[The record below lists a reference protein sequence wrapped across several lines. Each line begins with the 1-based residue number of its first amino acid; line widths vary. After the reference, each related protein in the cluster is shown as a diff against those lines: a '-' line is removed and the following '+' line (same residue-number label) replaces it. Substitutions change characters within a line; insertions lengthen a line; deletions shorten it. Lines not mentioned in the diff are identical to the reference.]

1 MQKVLFIINP
11 MSGNNRQKKSIEKYA
26 QQYLP
31 AENFELHFTYTEY
44 SGHAIKLSINAK
56 NIFDIVVAVGG
67 DGTIHEVAQPLVHS
81 RTKLAIIPMGS
92 GNGLARFLHI
102 PRSIRPA
109 IRLIAEGRTL
119 KMDTISC
126 NNEYV
131 LNVAGFGF
139 DAIIGDLFN
148 INITKRGGLRYI
160 QLVSKEL
167 FSYKA
172 QTFKFHI
179 DNKEFTRTFFIG
191 AIANANQYGLN
202 AYIAPTADVSDG
214 KFEVVFI
221 EKFPPLFTIKL
232 VIDLFSNRL
241 HKSKFVETLRADSLT
256 IENNSRYTIHMD
268 GEPRVMFSDIH
279 FSIVPQSLSVIVGE
293 PKKRPNLLAEIE
305 SFITS

>member
-11 MSGNNRQKKSIEKYA
+11 MSGTHRQKKMIEKYA
-26 QQYLP
+26 RQYLP
-31 AENFELHFTYTEY
+31 AQDFELHFAYTEY
-44 SGHAIKLSINAK
+44 AGHAIKLSNNAR

-81 RTKLAIIPMGS
+81 STSLAIIPMGS

-102 PRSIRPA
+102 PLYIRSA
-109 IRLIAEGRTL
+109 IRVIAKGQTM
-119 KMDTISC
+119 KIDTILC

-148 INITKRGGLRYI
+148 VNISKRGGLKYI

-167 FSYKA
+167 FHYKA
-172 QTFKFHI
+172 QTFTFHI

-191 AIANANQYGLN
+191 TVANANQYGLN
-202 AYIAPTADVSDG
+202 AHIAPTADITDG

-221 EKFPPLFTIKL
+221 DKFPPMLTLKL
-232 VIDLFSNRL
+232 AVDLFSNRINR
-241 HKSKFVETLRADSLT
+241 SKYVETLQADSLT
-256 IENNSRYTIHMD
+256 IKNTEPYTIHMD
-268 GEPRVMFSDIH
+268 GEPRIMYSDIN
-279 FSIVPQSLSVIVGE
+279 FSIAPHSLSI
-293 PKKRPNLLAEIE
+293 
-305 SFITS
+305 ITGI

>member
-11 MSGNNRQKKSIEKYA
+11 MSGTNRQKKMIERYA
-26 QQYLP
+26 RQYLS
-31 AENFELHFTYTEY
+31 AADFDLHFSYTEY
-44 SGHAIKLSINAK
+44 AGHAIQLSNNAK

-81 RTKLAIIPMGS
+81 KTSLAIIPMGS

-102 PRSIRPA
+102 PLYIRPA
-109 IRLIAEGRTL
+109 IRLVAEGR
-119 KMDTISC
+119 KMKIDTILC
-126 NNEYV
+126 NNEYI

-148 INITKRGGLRYI
+148 INVSKRGGLKYV

-167 FSYKA
+167 FTYKA
-172 QTFKFHI
+172 QTFTFHI

-202 AYIAPTADVSDG
+202 AHIAPTADITDG

-221 EKFPPLFTIKL
+221 EKFPPLFTLKL
-232 VIDLFSNRL
+232 AIDLFSNRI
-241 HKSKFVETLRADSLT
+241 HKSKFVETLQTDSLT
-256 IENNSRYTIHMD
+256 IKNDKPYTIHMD
-268 GEPRVMFSDIH
+268 GESRVMYSDIN
-279 FSIVPQSLSVIVGE
+279 FSIAPRSLSVVTG
-293 PKKRPNLLAEIE
+293 R
-305 SFITS
+305 

>member
-1 MQKVLFIINP
+1 
-11 MSGNNRQKKSIEKYA
+11 MSGTNRQKKMIEKYA
-26 QQYLP
+26 YQYLP
-31 AENFELHFTYTEY
+31 EEDFELHFSYTEY
-44 SGHAIKLSINAK
+44 AGHAIEISTSAK

-81 RTKLAIIPMGS
+81 NTALAIVPMGS

-102 PRSIRPA
+102 PLYIRPA
-109 IRLIAEGRTL
+109 IRLIAEGR
-119 KMDTISC
+119 KIKIDTISC

-148 INITKRGGLRYI
+148 INVTKRGGLKYV

-167 FSYKA
+167 FSYKP
-172 QTFKFHI
+172 QTFTFNI

-202 AYIAPTADVSDG
+202 AHIAPTADITDG

-221 EKFPPLFTIKL
+221 EKFPPLFTLKL
-232 VIDLFSNRL
+232 VLDLFTNRI

-256 IENNSRYTIHMD
+256 IENNAPYTIHMD
-268 GEPRVMFSDIH
+268 GEPRVMHSDIN
-279 FSIVPQSLSVIVGE
+279 FSIVPQSLWVISGTVS
-293 PKKRPNLLAEIE
+293 P
-305 SFITS
+305 S

>member
-1 MQKVLFIINP
+1 
-11 MSGNNRQKKSIEKYA
+11 MSGTNRQKKMIEKYA
-26 QQYLP
+26 CQYLS
-31 AENFELHFTYTEY
+31 AEDFELHFSYTEY
-44 SGHAIKLSINAK
+44 AGHAIKISNNAK

-81 RTKLAIIPMGS
+81 NTALAIIPMGS

-102 PRSIRPA
+102 PLYIRPA
-109 IRLIAEGRTL
+109 IRLIAEGRKL
-119 KMDTISC
+119 KMDTILC

-148 INITKRGGLRYI
+148 INVTKRGGLKYV

-172 QTFKFHI
+172 QTFTFNI
-179 DNKEFTRTFFIG
+179 DNKAFTRTFFIG

-202 AYIAPTADVSDG
+202 AHIAPTADITDG

-221 EKFPPLFTIKL
+221 EKFPPLFTLKL
-232 VIDLFSNRL
+232 VLDLFANRI
-241 HKSKFVETLRADSLT
+241 HKSKFVETLRADFLT
-256 IENNSRYTIHMD
+256 IENNTPYTIHMD
-268 GEPRVMFSDIH
+268 GEPRVMYSNIN
-279 FSIVPQSLSVIVGE
+279 FSIVPRSLFVITG
-293 PKKRPNLLAEIE
+293 K
-305 SFITS
+305 

>member
-11 MSGNNRQKKSIEKYA
+11 MSGTNRQKRMIETYA
-26 QQYLP
+26 RQYLP
-31 AENFELHFTYTEY
+31 AADFDLHFAYTEY
-44 SGHAIKLSINAK
+44 AGHAINISNNAK

-81 RTKLAIIPMGS
+81 TTALAIIPMGS

-102 PRSIRPA
+102 PLYIRPA
-109 IRLIAEGRTL
+109 IRLIAEGRKL
-119 KMDTISC
+119 KIDTILC

-148 INITKRGGLRYI
+148 INVAKRGGLKYV

-167 FSYKA
+167 FTYKA
-172 QTFKFHI
+172 QTFTFCV

-202 AYIAPTADVSDG
+202 AYIAPTADITDG

-221 EKFPPLFTIKL
+221 EKFPPLFTLKL
-232 VIDLFSNRL
+232 AVDLFSNRI
-241 HKSKFVETLRADSLT
+241 HKSRYVETLQVDSLT
-256 IENNSRYTIHMD
+256 IKNDTPYTIHMD
-268 GEPRVMFSDIH
+268 GEPRVMYSDIN
-279 FSIVPQSLSVIVGE
+279 FSIAPQSLSI
-293 PKKRPNLLAEIE
+293 
-305 SFITS
+305 ITGK